1 MFPIRDTVP
10 RRETPLSVWAIIA
23 LNVVVFLIE
32 VALPQRTLMWVF
44 YHFGLVPARY
54 SSPHFSVWFGPAA
67 DSIWPFF
74 TNMFLHGGLFHLVSN
89 MWALW
94 IFGGA
99 VEDRLGHGRFV
110 AFYLLCGIAASLTHF
125 FTNLGSTV
133 PAIGASGAIA
143 GVMGAYFL
151 MFPTAEVITL
161 VPLFFL
167 PVFVAIPAVFYL
179 GIWFLTQFFSGL
191 AALVA
196 PQFGGGIA
204 WWAHIGGFVAGLAL
218 VPLFRKRRGAYRAYF
233 PDEPL
238 LRALR
243 G

>member
-10 RRETPLSVWAIIA
+10 RRESPIAVWLIIT
-23 LNVVVFLIE
+23 LNVAVFLIE
-32 VALPQRTLMWVF
+32 VSLPQRTLRWVF

-54 SSPHFSVWFGPAA
+54 ASPYFTAWFGSAA

-110 AFYLLCGIAASLTHF
+110 AFYLISGVAASLTHF
-125 FTNLGSTV
+125 VTTLHSTV

-161 VPLFFL
+161 VPVFFL
-167 PVFVAIPAVFYL
+167 PFFIPIPAVLYL
-179 GIWFLTQFFSGL
+179 GIWFATQFFSGI
-191 AALVA
+191 AALVT
-196 PQFGGGIA
+196 PQLAGGIA
-204 WWAHIGGFVAGLAL
+204 WWAHVGGFVAGILL
-218 VPLFRKRRGAYRAYF
+218 VRAFRKRGKAYRPYF
-233 PDEPL
+233 PDEPV
-238 LRALR
+238 LRAAR
-243 G
+243 